1 MNKNRNLVELNIELS
16 AEFSR
21 YLFDH
26 PELSDR
32 IPPDSEIILV
42 PEFDAELRDYN
53 LSLGKEIEAEGE
65 KVTYI
70 SIKGINP
77 KTHSRLA
84 EVELKQIAC

>member
-1 MNKNRNLVELNIELS
+1 MNENRKLIELNIELS

-26 PELSDR
+26 PEFSDR

-42 PEFDAELRDYN
+42 PEFDIELRDYN

-65 KVTYI
+65 KVAYI
-70 SIKGINP
+70 IIKGIHP
-77 KTHSRLA
+77 KSHSRLA
-84 EVELKQIAC
+84 EVELKQVAC

>member
-1 MNKNRNLVELNIELS
+1 MNENRNLVELNIELS

-26 PELSDR
+26 PEFSDR

-65 KVTYI
+65 KVTYV
-70 SIKGINP
+70 SIKGIHP

-84 EVELKQIAC
+84 EVELRPVAC

>member
-1 MNKNRNLVELNIELS
+1 MNENRKLVELNIELS

-26 PELSDR
+26 PEFSDR

-42 PEFDAELRDYN
+42 PEFDVELRDYN

-70 SIKGINP
+70 IIKGIHP
-77 KTHSRLA
+77 KSHSRLA
-84 EVELKQIAC
+84 EVELRHVAC

>member
-1 MNKNRNLVELNIELS
+1 MNENRNLVELNIELS

-26 PELSDR
+26 PEFSDR

-42 PEFDAELRDYN
+42 PEFDMELRDYN

-65 KVTYI
+65 KVTYV
-70 SIKGINP
+70 SIKSIHP

-84 EVELKQIAC
+84 EVELRQVAC

>member
-1 MNKNRNLVELNIELS
+1 MNENRNLVELNIELS

-26 PELSDR
+26 PEFSDR

-42 PEFDAELRDYN
+42 PEFDMELMDYN

-70 SIKGINP
+70 IIKGIHP
-77 KTHSRLA
+77 KAHSRLA
-84 EVELKQIAC
+84 EVELRHIAC